1 MTGTWRWS
9 SILLAAAACG
19 APSTP
24 VPVRGNLTPL
34 VGEWVGEYSSAE
46 TGRVGSIVFT
56 LAAGRDTAVGDV
68 MMVPANIEPAT
79 TTPRSD
85 DPMLRTPRILKISF
99 VRCEGTAVTGWLD
112 PYPDPDTGE
121 KTSTTFDGLIKGNK
135 LEGTFVSYLELSGK
149 RRTGK
154 WVVNRKR
161 AN

>member
-1 MTGTWRWS
+1 MAGRLPWYSALVT
-9 SILLAAAACG
+9 LAACG

-24 VPVRGNLTPL
+24 VPVRGNLGPL
-34 VGEWVGEYSSAE
+34 VGDWVGEYASTE

-56 LAAGRDTAVGDV
+56 LEAGRDTAVGDV

-85 DPMLRTPRILKISF
+85 DPLLRTPRMLTISF
-99 VRCEGTAVTGWLD
+99 VHCEGTAVTGWLD

-121 KTSTTFDGLIKGNK
+121 KTSTTFDGIIKGDK
-135 LEGTFVSYLELSGK
+135 LEGTFVSYLDLSGK

-154 WVVNRKR
+154 WIVTRKKG
-161 AN
+161 

>member
-1 MTGTWRWS
+1 MMTALRWGAV
-9 SILLAAAACG
+9 LVLAAACG
-19 APSTP
+19 APGTP
-24 VPVRGNLTPL
+24 VPVRGDLTPL
-34 VGEWVGEYSSAE
+34 VGEWVGQYTAAE
-46 TGRVGSIVFT
+46 AGRVGSIVFT

-121 KTSTTFDGLIKGNK
+121 KTSTTFDGIIKGNQ

-149 RRTGK
+149 RRTGTWAVK
-154 WVVNRKR
+154 RKKGT
-161 AN
+161 